1 MGSAYWRFCPDAQRL
16 LRYSFSPDFP
26 CPLFFSF
33 SFSPFKVSKRSS
45 SSPLRRRRK
54 AHVLCLEI
62 WTRALPSRE
71 GAVVWDGT
79 GFLEASGLLGCPGGD
94 LPATAGDP
102 SHLRK
107 QGPGAS
113 LSQEARPSHVFP
125 TCSALCWSSEAR
137 GPKMRCFQS
146 LPQLSCWG

>member
-26 CPLFFSF
+26 RPLFFSF
-33 SFSPFKVSKRSS
+33 SFSPFKVPKRSS
-45 SSPLRRRRK
+45 SSPLCRRRK

-79 GFLEASGLLGCPGGD
+79 GFSGSLGAAGLPGRR
-94 LPATAGDP
+94 LPSNSWRSITPA
-102 SHLRK
+102 
-107 QGPGAS
+107 Q
-113 LSQEARPSHVFP
+113 ARPLGITFFSGRQGLPTCFPRAQRSAGPVKPVDPKCAAFRVFP
-125 TCSALCWSSEAR
+125 
-137 GPKMRCFQS
+137 G
-146 LPQLSCWG
+146 